1 MKPARI
7 TNSPNN
13 CNLSGGKEIT
23 INWVED
29 RKIKMER
36 RPRQGEREM
45 DSERQRESGTHIE
58 GVM

>member
-29 RKIKMER
+29 RKIKMRER
-36 RPRQGEREM
+36 RKGGKIRK
-45 DSERQRESGTHIE
+45 
-58 GVM
+58 